1 MAIEDHRLHAV
12 TGQHVRTGQA
22 CRARTD
28 NRHALVGLTHT
39 GHIRTPAH
47 LERFIVDIAFDVADG
62 HCAKLVIQRTGAFT
76 QTILR
81 TYAAAHF
88 RQGVGLMRQLG
99 GFKNT
104 PFVGQLQPV
113 RDVVMDRTLPFAVR
127 VTAGQA
133 AVCLCFGLAF

>member
-1 MAIEDHRLHAV
+1 MAVKDHRLHAV
-12 TGQHVRTGQA
+12 AGQHVRTGQA
-22 CRARTD
+22 RRARAD
-28 NRHALVGLTHT
+28 DRHALVGLLHA

-47 LERFIVDIAFDVADG
+47 LKRFIVDIALDVADG
-62 HCAKLVIQRTGAFT
+62 HRAKLVVQRTGTFA

-81 TYAAAHF
+81 AHSAAHF
-88 RQGVGLMRQLG
+88 RQGVGLVRQLG

-113 RDVVMDRTLPFAVR
+113 RDVVVYRTFPFAVR

>member
-1 MAIEDHRLHAV
+1 MTVKDHRLHAV
-12 TGQHVRTGQA
+12 TGQDIRTGQA
-22 CRARTD
+22 RRTRAD
-28 NRHALVGLTHT
+28 DRHALIGLLHA

-47 LERFIVDIAFDVADG
+47 LKRFIVDVALNVTDG
-62 HCAKLVIQRTGAFT
+62 HRAKLVVQRTGAFT
-76 QTILR
+76 QTVLR
-81 TYAAAHF
+81 THAAAHF
-88 RQGVGLMRQLG
+88 WQGVGLVRKLG

-113 RDVVMDRTLPFAVR
+113 RDVVMDRTFPLTVR